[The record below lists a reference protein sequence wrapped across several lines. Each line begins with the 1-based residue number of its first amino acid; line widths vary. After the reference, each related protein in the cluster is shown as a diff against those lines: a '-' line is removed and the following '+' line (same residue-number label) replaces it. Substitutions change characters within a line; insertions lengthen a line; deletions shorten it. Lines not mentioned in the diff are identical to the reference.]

1 MFKEREM
8 SVVKRI
14 KAALHRASDKAGTS
28 PTVQHDPSVPAAF
41 FIAKPR
47 VFVNGIALDD
57 GLAAGGES
65 KSAAPRVH

>member
-8 SVVKRI
+8 SVVKKI
-14 KAALHRASDKAGTS
+14 KAALQGISDKTS
-28 PTVQHDPSVPAAF
+28 VAPTVQHTPSVPAAF

-57 GLAAGGES
+57 RLAAGGES
-65 KSAAPRVH
+65 RSAAKAH